1 MRQLSHE
8 LLVQTRTRSLLEITD
23 QLQYWLSENGA
34 IEGVLPVFIQH
45 TSASLTVQATA
56 DPDVQVDML
65 GYFDH
70 LVRDGDPIFIPRAE
84 GPDDM
89 SAHIRTSLTDVSLS
103 IPVLNGQMRL
113 GTWQGVYVF
122 EHRTSPQNRRLALN
136 FMGDM
141 RS

>member
-1 MRQLSHE
+1 MRQLSDE
-8 LLVQTRTRSLLEITD
+8 LLVQTRTRSLLEVTD
-23 QLQYWLSENGA
+23 QLQNWLSDNA
-34 IEGVLPVFIQH
+34 AMEGVLTVFIQH
-45 TSASLTVQATA
+45 TSASLTVQENA

-65 GYFDH
+65 GYFEN
-70 LVRDGDPIFIPRAE
+70 LVRDGDPAFVHRAE

-89 SAHIRTSLTDVSLS
+89 SAHIRASLTDVSLS

-122 EHRTSPQNRRLALN
+122 EHRTSPHNRRLALN

-141 RS
+141 RA